1 MKKITIVDYGSGNV
15 LSAQKSFVKIA
26 KDNNIEVD
34 VLISKKLNDVK
45 NSTHIVLPGQG
56 AFSTCMNGLKKTDGL
71 IEELSEF
78 ALIKKKP
85 FLGICV
91 GMQMLAKMSEENGD
105 HEGLGWID
113 GQIKLLP
120 GDNLKLPHM
129 GWNLVI
135 PTNSKYNNLISTK
148 NDYYFVHSYYFECA
162 DKDNI
167 LAETQYGTNF
177 ASIVGK
183 ENIYGVQF
191 HPEKSSSQGLNLLKE
206 FIGVWTCL
214 HN

>member
-26 KDNNIEVD
+26 KDNNIEAD
-34 VLISKKLNDVK
+34 VIISKKLEDVK
-45 NSTHIVLPGQG
+45 SSTHIVLPGQG

-71 IEELSEF
+71 IDELSEF

-91 GMQMLAKMSEENGD
+91 GMQMLAKISEENGV

-129 GWNLVI
+129 GWNLAI
-135 PTNSKYNNLISTK
+135 PTNSKYKSLISNK
-148 NDYYFVHSYYFECA
+148 NDYYFVHSYYFDCPN
-162 DKDNI
+162 KDNI
-167 LAETQYGTNF
+167 LAETKYGTNF

-206 FIGVWTCL
+206 FIGA
-214 HN
+214 

>member
-15 LSAQKSFVKIA
+15 LSAQKSFIKIA

-71 IEELSEF
+71 IDELSEF

-91 GMQMLAKMSEENGD
+91 GMQMLAKISEENGV

-113 GQIKLLP
+113 GQIKILP

-129 GWNLVI
+129 GWNLAI
-135 PTNSKYNNLISTK
+135 PTNSKQNNLISAK
-148 NDYYFVHSYYFECA
+148 NDYYFVHSYYFDCT

-167 LAETQYGTNF
+167 LAETRYGTNF

-191 HPEKSSSQGLNLLKE
+191 YPEKSSSQGSNLLKE
-206 FIGVWTCL
+206 FIRV
-214 HN
+214 

>member
-45 NSTHIVLPGQG
+45 SSTHIVLPGQG

-71 IEELSEF
+71 IDELSEF

-91 GMQMLAKMSEENGD
+91 GMQMLAKMSEENGV
-105 HEGLGWID
+105 HKGLGWID

-129 GWNLVI
+129 GWNLAI
-135 PTNSKYNNLISTK
+135 PTNSKYNNLILTK
-148 NDYYFVHSYYFECA
+148 NDFYFVHSYYFNCVN
-162 DKDNI
+162 KDNI
-167 LAETQYGTNF
+167 LAETKYGINF

-191 HPEKSSSQGLNLLKE
+191 HPEKSSSQGLNLLKK
-206 FIGVWTCL
+206 FIGA
-214 HN
+214 

>member
-15 LSAQKSFVKIA
+15 LSAQKSFIKIA
-26 KDNNIEVD
+26 KDNNIEAN

-56 AFSTCMNGLKKTDGL
+56 SFSTCMNGLKKTDGL
-71 IEELSEF
+71 IDEICEF

-91 GMQMLAKMSEENGD
+91 GMQMLAKMSEERGA

-113 GQIKLLP
+113 GKIKKLS

-129 GWNLVI
+129 GWNMVL
-135 PTNSKYNNLISTK
+135 PTNSKNNNLISTK
-148 NDYYFVHSYYFECA
+148 DDYYFVHSYYFDCA
-162 DKDNI
+162 DRDNI
-167 LAETQYGTNF
+167 LAETKYGINF

-183 ENIYGVQF
+183 ENIYGTQF

-206 FIGVWTCL
+206 FIIV
-214 HN
+214 

>member
-15 LSAQKSFVKIA
+15 LSAQKSFIKIA

-71 IEELSEF
+71 IDELSEF

-135 PTNSKYNNLISTK
+135 PTNTKYNNLISTK

-167 LAETQYGTNF
+167 LAETKYGTNF

-206 FIGVWTCL
+206 FIRV
-214 HN
+214 

>member
-15 LSAQKSFVKIA
+15 LSAQKSFIKIA

-71 IEELSEF
+71 IDELSEF

-129 GWNLVI
+129 GWNLAT
-135 PTNSKYNNLISTK
+135 PTNSKYINLISSK
-148 NDYYFVHSYYFECA
+148 NDYYFVHSYYFDCA
-162 DKDNI
+162 DKDSI
-167 LAETQYGTNF
+167 LAETKYGTNF

-206 FIGVWTCL
+206 FIGV
-214 HN
+214 

>member
-26 KDNNIEVD
+26 KDNNIEAD

-71 IEELSEF
+71 IDELSEF

-91 GMQMLAKMSEENGD
+91 GMQMLANISEENGD

-206 FIGVWTCL
+206 FIRV
-214 HN
+214 

>member
-15 LSAQKSFVKIA
+15 LSAQKSFIKIA

-34 VLISKKLNDVK
+34 VSISKKLNDVK

-71 IEELSEF
+71 IDELSEF

-91 GMQMLAKMSEENGD
+91 GMQMLAEISEENGV

-113 GQIKLLP
+113 GQIKILQ

-129 GWNLVI
+129 GWNLAI

-148 NDYYFVHSYYFECA
+148 NDYYFVHSYYFACA
-162 DKDNI
+162 NKDNI
-167 LAETQYGTNF
+167 LAETKYGTNF

-206 FIGVWTCL
+206 FIGA
-214 HN
+214 

>member
-26 KDNNIEVD
+26 KDNNIEAE

-56 AFSTCMNGLKKTDGL
+56 AFSTCMNGLKKTDGM
-71 IEELSEF
+71 IDALSEF

-91 GMQMLAKMSEENGD
+91 GMQMLAMVSEENGV
-105 HEGLGWID
+105 HEGLGWIN

-129 GWNLVI
+129 GWNLAI

-148 NDYYFVHSYYFECA
+148 NDYYFVHSYYFDCS

-167 LAETQYGTNF
+167 LAETKYGTNF
-177 ASIVGK
+177 ASIIGK

-206 FIGVWTCL
+206 FIKV
-214 HN
+214 

>member
-1 MKKITIVDYGSGNV
+1 MKNITIVDYGSGNV

-34 VLISKKLNDVK
+34 VVISKKLNDVK

-71 IEELSEF
+71 IDELSEF

-91 GMQMLAKMSEENGD
+91 GMQMLAKKSEENGD

-167 LAETQYGTNF
+167 LAETKYGTNF

-191 HPEKSSSQGLNLLKE
+191 HPEKSSSQGLNLLSE
-206 FIGVWTCL
+206 FIRV
-214 HN
+214 

>member
-15 LSAQKSFVKIA
+15 LSAQKSFIKIA

-71 IEELSEF
+71 IDELSEF

-91 GMQMLAKMSEENGD
+91 GMQMLAKKSEENGD

-148 NDYYFVHSYYFECA
+148 NDYYFVHSYYFDCA
-162 DKDNI
+162 NKDNI
-167 LAETQYGTNF
+167 LAETKYGTNF

-206 FIGVWTCL
+206 FIGV
-214 HN
+214 

>member
-34 VLISKKLNDVK
+34 VLISKKINDVK

-71 IEELSEF
+71 IDELSEF

-91 GMQMLAKMSEENGD
+91 GMQMLAKISEENGV

-129 GWNLVI
+129 GWNLVM
-135 PTNSKYNNLISTK
+135 PTNSKYNNIISTK
-148 NDYYFVHSYYFECA
+148 NDYYFVHSYYFDCI

-167 LAETQYGTNF
+167 LAETKYGTNF

-206 FIGVWTCL
+206 FIRV
-214 HN
+214 

>member
-15 LSAQKSFVKIA
+15 LSAQKSFIKIA

-71 IEELSEF
+71 IDELSEF

-91 GMQMLAKMSEENGD
+91 GMQMLAKKSEENGD

-206 FIGVWTCL
+206 FIRV
-214 HN
+214 

>member
-26 KDNNIEVD
+26 KDNNIQVD

-45 NSTHIVLPGQG
+45 DSTHIVLPGQG

-71 IEELSEF
+71 IDELSEF

-91 GMQMLAKMSEENGD
+91 GMQMLAKISEEKGV

-113 GQIKLLP
+113 GKIKLLP
-120 GDNLKLPHM
+120 GDNQKLPHM
-129 GWNLVI
+129 GWNLAM

-148 NDYYFVHSYYFECA
+148 NDYYFVHSYYFDCA

-167 LAETQYGTNF
+167 LAETKYGINF

-206 FIGVWTCL
+206 FIRV
-214 HN
+214 

>member
-15 LSAQKSFVKIA
+15 LSAQKSFIKIA

-71 IEELSEF
+71 IDELSEF

-91 GMQMLAKMSEENGD
+91 GMQMLANISEENGD

-129 GWNLVI
+129 GWNLVM

-167 LAETQYGTNF
+167 LAETKYGTNF
-177 ASIVGK
+177 TSIVGK

-206 FIGVWTCL
+206 FIRV
-214 HN
+214 

>member
-26 KDNNIEVD
+26 KDNNIEAD
-34 VLISKKLNDVK
+34 VLISKKLNDIK

-71 IEELSEF
+71 IDELSEF

-91 GMQMLAKMSEENGD
+91 GMQMLAKISEENGV
-105 HEGLGWID
+105 HKGLGWID

-129 GWNLVI
+129 GWNLAI
-135 PTNSKYNNLISTK
+135 PTNSKQNSLISIK
-148 NDYYFVHSYYFECA
+148 NDYYFVHSYYFDCA
-162 DKDNI
+162 QKDNI
-167 LAETQYGTNF
+167 LAETKYGTNF

-206 FIGVWTCL
+206 FIRV
-214 HN
+214 

>member
-26 KDNNIEVD
+26 KDNNIDAD
-34 VLISKKLNDVK
+34 VLISKKLNDIK

-71 IEELSEF
+71 IDELSEF

-85 FLGICV
+85 FLGICI
-91 GMQMLAKMSEENGD
+91 GMQMLAKKSEENGD

-120 GDNLKLPHM
+120 GDDLKLPHM

-167 LAETQYGTNF
+167 LAETKYGTNF

-206 FIGVWTCL
+206 FIRV
-214 HN
+214 

>member
-15 LSAQKSFVKIA
+15 LSAQKSFIKIA

-71 IEELSEF
+71 IDELSEF

-91 GMQMLAKMSEENGD
+91 GMQMLANISEENGD

-167 LAETQYGTNF
+167 LAETKYGTNF

-206 FIGVWTCL
+206 FIRV
-214 HN
+214 

>member
-15 LSAQKSFVKIA
+15 LSAQKSFIKIA
-26 KDNNIEVD
+26 KENNIEVN

-71 IEELSEF
+71 IDELSEF

-91 GMQMLAKMSEENGD
+91 GMQMLANISEENGD

-167 LAETQYGTNF
+167 LAETKYGTNF

-206 FIGVWTCL
+206 FIRV
-214 HN
+214 

>member
-15 LSAQKSFVKIA
+15 LSAQKSFIKIA
-26 KDNNIEVD
+26 KDNNIKVD
-34 VLISKKLNDVK
+34 VLISKKLKDVK

-71 IEELSEF
+71 IDELSEF

-129 GWNLVI
+129 GWSLVM

-148 NDYYFVHSYYFECA
+148 NDYYFVHSYYFDCA
-162 DKDNI
+162 NKDNI
-167 LAETQYGTNF
+167 LAETKYGTNF

-206 FIGVWTCL
+206 FIRA
-214 HN
+214 

>member
-26 KDNNIEVD
+26 KDNNIDVN

-45 NSTHIVLPGQG
+45 DSTHVVLPGQG

-71 IEELSEF
+71 IDELSEF

-129 GWNLVI
+129 GWNLATPI
-135 PTNSKYNNLISTK
+135 NSKYNNLISTK

-167 LAETQYGTNF
+167 LAETKYGTNF

-206 FIGVWTCL
+206 FIRV
-214 HN
+214 